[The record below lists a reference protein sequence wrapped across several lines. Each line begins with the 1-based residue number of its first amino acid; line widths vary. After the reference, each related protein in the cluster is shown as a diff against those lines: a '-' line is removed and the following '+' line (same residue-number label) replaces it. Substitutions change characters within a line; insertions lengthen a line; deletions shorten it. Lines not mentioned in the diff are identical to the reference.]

1 MGIGL
6 GGALAGGALQSK
18 GYEKTGGALSGAG
31 TGAMFGSMFGV
42 GGALIGGALGGLGG
56 ALGFFNDG
64 TDSTPKGPIVVGDD
78 PGNPRAK
85 PELLVPPPGSAVINN
100 STMTKL
106 AKQGGGAGGS
116 NAAVV
121 AAVQALGIKM
131 DAMTAA
137 LKGSGD
143 LILEVDKREFG
154 RVVNGHFG
162 EAGSFPVRGV

>member
-1 MGIGL
+1 
-6 GGALAGGALQSK
+6 
-18 GYEKTGGALSGAG
+18 
-31 TGAMFGSMFGV
+31 MFGP
-42 GGALIGGALGGLGG
+42 GGALIGGGVGALGG
-56 ALGFFNDG
+56 ALGFFNKG

-85 PELLVPPPGSAVINN
+85 PELVVPPPGSAVINN

-131 DAMTAA
+131 DSMTAA
-137 LKGSGD
+137 TLKGSGD
-143 LILEVDKREFG
+143 LILKVDKREFG
-154 RVVNGHFG
+154 RAVNGHFG